1 MDKSLLIRDQLLKLS
16 GFPSELIKIEILT
29 DCNDTV
35 ESVYSTKQNT
45 KGGRILVEIAKVK
58 EAIERKEIERI
69 KWIPMLADV
78 LTKRGVNKAQ
88 LIEALDFARC

>member
-16 GFPSELIKIEILT
+16 GFPREIIKIEILT
-29 DCNDTV
+29 DCNETV

-45 KGGRILVEIAKVK
+45 KGGRILVEIAKIK

-69 KWIPMLADV
+69 KWIPTQSMLADV
-78 LTKRGVNKAQ
+78 LTKRGVNKV
-88 LIEALDFARC
+88 